1 MFKKL
6 WEKFLTWWNASKIKP
21 IFDKIG
27 KVIRQFLRY
36 AYAAQISY
44 LVLAVIFYLTKSNF
58 LTTILLTW
66 GVILLIAE
74 YSQQKAEKLTEL
86 NPQPDPPKPNVPVEV
101 AKPISK
107 KTKK

>member
-36 AYAAQISY
+36 AYAAQLSY
-44 LVLAVIFYLTKSNF
+44 LVLAVIFYLTTSKF
-58 LTTILLTW
+58 AGILLIAW
-66 GVILLIAE
+66 GIILLIAE
-74 YSQQKAEKLTEL
+74 YRQQKAEKII
-86 NPQPDPPKPNVPVEV
+86 K
-101 AKPISK
+101 
-107 KTKK
+107 